1 MNPGFAGGA
10 SGVTPV
16 LTRVVVVDFFGPLLT
31 RGSIGILVA
40 GLAVILAVYAVRAWK
55 RSRVFRLR
63 HALCHGTPLSPM
75 SKVRVTLSE
84 RQAASSGELA
94 S

>member
-31 RGSIGILVA
+31 RGSIGILVVC
-40 GLAVILAVYAVRAWK
+40 LAVILAVFAVRAWK
-55 RSRVFRLR
+55 QSRVFRLR
-63 HALCHGTPLSPM
+63 HALCRGTPLS
-75 SKVRVTLSE
+75 SRRSVTETLSD